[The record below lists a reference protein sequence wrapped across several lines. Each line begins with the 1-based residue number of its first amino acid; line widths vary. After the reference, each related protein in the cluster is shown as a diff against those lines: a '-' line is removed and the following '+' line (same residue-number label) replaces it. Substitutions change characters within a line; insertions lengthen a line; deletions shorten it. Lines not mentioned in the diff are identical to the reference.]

1 MQSQT
6 GRRRS
11 FAEGNGP
18 SAVGNLLRDAQKN
31 PRSCVRG
38 GLSHVIHKK
47 SVAKTCESPNEEAAL
62 GIVLCEVEVQPRRNF
77 CKVLRGEQFV
87 VAMELGLSSV

>member
-1 MQSQT
+1 M
-6 GRRRS
+6 
-11 FAEGNGP
+11 
-18 SAVGNLLRDAQKN
+18 
-31 PRSCVRG
+31 
-38 GLSHVIHKK
+38 IHKK
-47 SVAKTCESPNEEAAL
+47 SVAKTCESPNEGAAL